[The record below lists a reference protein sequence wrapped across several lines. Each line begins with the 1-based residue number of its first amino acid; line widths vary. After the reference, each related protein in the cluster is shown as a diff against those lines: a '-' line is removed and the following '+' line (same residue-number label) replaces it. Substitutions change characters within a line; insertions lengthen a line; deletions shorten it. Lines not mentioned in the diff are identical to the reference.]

1 MTHGIFLRQGDRSDR
16 SMNLDDN
23 WDDDDFDDEATDTA
37 PVAQDPEAGDRFDLT
52 RLGDPDTIARKLI
65 LALVTQIGGL
75 EVLRW
80 MQKHYDERHSY
91 EEIGQWAGVS
101 ASTVRYRVKRGAEV
115 MKEHDIFP
123 TEWASLDEQMRVAKT
138 RKPS

>member
-1 MTHGIFLRQGDRSDR
+1 MDFE
-16 SMNLDDN
+16 DN
-23 WDDDDFDDEATDTA
+23 WDDDEFNDTDDTGSAVD
-37 PVAQDPEAGDRFDLT
+37 DGGGDRFDLT

-65 LALVTQIGGL
+65 FAFVTQIGGL

-123 TEWASLDEQMRVAKT
+123 AEWASLDEQMRVAKT
-138 RKPS
+138 RKQS

>member
-1 MTHGIFLRQGDRSDR
+1 MDH
-16 SMNLDDN
+16 DDN
-23 WDDDDFDDEATDTA
+23 WDDDFDDEATDTA
-37 PVAQDPEAGDRFDLT
+37 PDTQDPEAGDRFDLT

-65 LALVTQIGGL
+65 LAFVTQIGGL

-123 TEWASLDEQMRVAKT
+123 AEWASLDEQMRVAKT